1 MMGES
6 TYKTRDQLIAEKA
19 TGITPEVN
27 AATQRLFDSGHRF
40 EALARPLAE
49 AIIEQELFPVTGSLE
64 GTPLSA
70 SFDGL
75 TLMGDVAFEHKRL
88 NARLR
93 AAFASI
99 QSAVE
104 TGILVDDV
112 HQTHCAAQLLPYE
125 YQIQMEQQCL
135 VSGCE
140 KVLFMASD
148 WTDDGVLIEEMHCWY
163 TPNMQV
169 RAVIVSGWAQFA
181 ADLACYEPPASKPAP
196 AIGRAPD
203 SLPALRIEISGAVT
217 ASNLAEFK
225 ATALAA
231 IQGVNQALTTDA
243 DFADADASVKWCS
256 DIESRVAAAKQHA
269 MSQTAD
275 IDALFRTM
283 DDISA
288 EARRVRLV
296 LEKSIKTEKER
307 RRGEIVAGG
316 VAALRAHIASLSQ
329 SMGREYMPA
338 IAADFGGA
346 VKGKRSLDSI
356 QSAVNDELARAKIA
370 ANEVAM
376 RIQTN
381 LKTLHS
387 TPGVVLTLFP
397 DVATLVLKSCD
408 DFALVV
414 HSRQS
419 QHEEKECQRLDAER
433 ERIRAEEQAKAQAEV
448 QASARAAE
456 AITRAAASTPAAP
469 VVVPVAPVVVPA
481 APVVD
486 DGDRINLSTINEQ
499 LYPIKLDAAGLA
511 YLGFEPVATVKA
523 SKLYRAS
530 DLTAIRARLIERLT
544 HPEKN
549 FQLESA

>member
-1 MMGES
+1 MQVHSLIQGSPEWHTYRAAHNNASDAPAMMGES

-93 AAFASI
+93 AAFAGI

-181 ADLACYEPPASKPAP
+181 ADLAAYQPLASKPSP
-196 AIGRAPD
+196 VVGRAPD

-231 IQGVNQALTTDA
+231 IQGVKQALTTDA
-243 DFADADASVKWCS
+243 DFADADASVKWCA
-256 DIESRVAAAKQHA
+256 DIEGRIAAAKQHA
-269 MSQTAD
+269 LSQTMD
-275 IDALFRTM
+275 IEALFRTM
-283 DDISA
+283 DEINA

-316 VAALRAHIASLSQ
+316 VAALRAHIDALNAGFDCAYVTS
-329 SMGREYMPA
+329 PP
-338 IAADFGGA
+338 ADFGGA

-370 ANEVAM
+370 ANEVAT
-376 RIQTN
+376 RIQMN

-387 TPGVVLTLFP
+387 TPGVALTLFP
-397 DVATLVLKSCD
+397 DVATLVLKGCD
-408 DFALVV
+408 DFGLVV
-414 HSRQS
+414 QNRHN
-419 QHEEKECQRLDAER
+419 QHA
-433 ERIRAEEQAKAQAEV
+433 EQAN
-448 QASARAAE
+448 ARAVE

-469 VVVPVAPVVVPA
+469 AVVPVAAVI
-481 APVVD
+481 D
-486 DGDRINLSTINEQ
+486 DGERINLSAINEQ

-530 DLTAIRARLIERLT
+530 DMTAIRARLIEQLT
-544 HPEKN
+544 NPAEM
-549 FQLESA
+549 ETSA